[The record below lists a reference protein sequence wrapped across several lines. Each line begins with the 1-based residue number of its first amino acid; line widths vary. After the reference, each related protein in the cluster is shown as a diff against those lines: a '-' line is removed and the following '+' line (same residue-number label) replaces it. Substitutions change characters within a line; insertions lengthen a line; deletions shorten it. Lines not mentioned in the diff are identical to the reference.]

1 MPSAALGP
9 ACDTQTLLP
18 EPSTTLKKEKDM
30 DGEKEKKE
38 KGLDFPSCPS
48 EGVKHPKNPAEKH
61 KEKHKER

>member
-1 MPSAALGP
+1 MGP